1 MRLSGDE
8 FRAAPQ
14 RRVTLLGMSG
24 VGKTRLA
31 NLLRAEG
38 WFHYSVDY
46 RIGTRHLAEPILDNV
61 KREAM
66 RVPFLRRLLL
76 SDSIYIGNNITFD
89 NLEPLSAFLGMLGDP
104 DLAGLPLDEFRRRQR
119 LHLDAEIRAVRDVAD
134 FIDKAS
140 DIYGYAHFL
149 NDASGSFCE
158 LDDPSL
164 AERVARDTVVIYLE
178 ASAADEDALI
188 ARSVSHPKPLFYRE
202 AFLDDALPA
211 YMDERGLEYVAQI
224 DPASFTAWV
233 FPRLFRARLPRYAA
247 IADAHGYRVPARAAF
262 AVRDAAGFVD
272 LVAAALDGE
281 LPGELDARADARLD
295 GSAMSPQG

>member
-8 FRAAPQ
+8 FRASPN

-31 NLLRAEG
+31 NVLRADG

-104 DLAGLPLDEFRRRQR
+104 DAGGLPLEEFRRRQR
-119 LHLDAEIRAVRDVAD
+119 LHLEAEVRATLDVAD
-134 FIDKAS
+134 FIAKAE
-140 DIYGYAHFL
+140 DVYGYRHFL

-158 LDDPSL
+158 LDDERI
-164 AERVARDTVVIYLE
+164 AERVARDTIVLYLE
-178 ASAADEDALI
+178 ASPADEELLI
-188 ARSVSHPKPLFYRE
+188 ARSVSHPKPLYYRG
-202 AFLDDALPA
+202 AFLDEVLPR
-211 YMDERGLEYVAQI
+211 YMETRGAEYVAEV
-224 DPASFTAWV
+224 DPADFTAWV
-233 FPRLFRARLPRYAA
+233 FPKLFRARLPRYAA

-262 AVRDAAGFVD
+262 AVNDAAGFVE

-281 LPGELDARADARLD
+281 LRVDVADR
-295 GSAMSPQG
+295 GR

>member
-1 MRLSGDE
+1 MTGEE
-8 FRAAPQ
+8 FRAAPHA
-14 RRVTLLGMSG
+14 RVTLLGMSG

-76 SDSIYIGNNITFD
+76 SDSIYIGNNITFE

-104 DLAGLPLDEFRRRQR
+104 DLGGLPLDEFRRRQR
-119 LHLDAEIRAVRDVAD
+119 LHHEAELAAMRDVSEFAT
-134 FIDKAS
+134 KAEA
-140 DIYGYAHFL
+140 IYGYSHFL

-158 LDDPSL
+158 LDDPEL
-164 AERVARDTVVIYLE
+164 VERIARDTIVLYLE
-178 ASAADEDALI
+178 ASPADEDALI
-188 ARSVSHPKPLFYRE
+188 ARSVSHPKPLYYRE
-202 AFLDDALPA
+202 AFLDEVLPR
-211 YMDERGLEYVAQI
+211 YMRETGLEYVAEI
-224 DPASFTAWV
+224 DPAAFTAWV
-233 FPRLFRARLPRYAA
+233 FPHLFRARLPRYAA

-262 AVRDAAGFVD
+262 AVRDATGFVN
-272 LVAAALDGE
+272 LVADVLDGT
-281 LPGELDARADARLD
+281 L
-295 GSAMSPQG
+295 QG